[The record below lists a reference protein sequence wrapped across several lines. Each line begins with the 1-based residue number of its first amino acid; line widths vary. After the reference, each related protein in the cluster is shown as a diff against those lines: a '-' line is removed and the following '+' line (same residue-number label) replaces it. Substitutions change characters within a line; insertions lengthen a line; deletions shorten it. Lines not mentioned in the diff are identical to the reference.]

1 MSQTSESK
9 VAGMW
14 RNNLAWPLDGKLKFV
29 ITETGEMSIARHIYS
44 NEWEGMRGNKFIID
58 KWLDESPEGLASV
71 ESFYREKFKKELLDK
86 YPDLTLEL

>member
-1 MSQTSESK
+1 MSTDSNPGADR

-14 RNNLAWPLDGKLKFV
+14 RP
-29 ITETGEMSIARHIYS
+29 IEMSDGDILKLFQSGEHGERNYRQFDG
-44 NEWEGMRGNKFIID
+44 EWYV
-58 KWLDESPEGLASV
+58 LDESPEGLASV